1 MSQDDAFR
9 DDAFRPIGPPP
20 RRWKLFAPVIAL
32 GVLALGLVA
41 FWFYASRAAGSAL
54 DAWIERENRLGRVWT
69 CAERSIAGFPFRLEV
84 TCKGASFTNAA
95 GGSSVA
101 RGSLPRILVVT
112 QIYQRDLLLV
122 EFDGPLRLEGRGTGE
137 VASVDWDILRASIR
151 GLPGAPQRISVD
163 GKKIKANAAN
173 AGGPVAEVAAE
184 TLEAHLRRDPQ
195 RWETERAY
203 DFALRGTGIASPQLD
218 RAAGG
223 VGGASLDAR
232 LSLTR
237 AEPFPGE
244 GFAAA
249 AESWRT
255 RGGRLTLSE
264 FRFAKG
270 DRRIEASGEGGIDAR
285 SRPEGR
291 VELSLTG
298 FNDLLRGLVANP
310 QAGAL
315 LGLRSGGQNAIKL
328 PLRADRGMLSIGPL
342 PLFPLPPLY

>member
-1 MSQDDAFR
+1 MSTDET
-9 DDAFRPIGPPP
+9 FRPIGPPP
-20 RRWKLFAPVIAL
+20 KRWKLFAPVIAL

-41 FWFYASRAAGSAL
+41 FWFFASRAAGSAL

-95 GGSSVA
+95 ASPVA

-122 EFDGPLRLEGRGTGE
+122 EFDGPLRLEGRTAGE
-137 VASVDWDILRASIR
+137 VASFDWDILRASIR
-151 GLPGAPQRISVD
+151 GVPGVPQRISVD
-163 GKKIKANAAN
+163 GKKIKATAAN
-173 AGGPVAEVAAE
+173 AGGPIGEVAAE
-184 TLEAHLRRDPQ
+184 TLEVHLRRDPQ
-195 RWETERAY
+195 RFETERAY
-203 DFALRGTGIASPQLD
+203 DLALRSTGIISAALD

-223 VGGASLDAR
+223 AGGASLDAR

-237 AEPFPGE
+237 AEPFLGE
-244 GFAAA
+244 GFPAT
-249 AESWRT
+249 AERWRNE
-255 RGGRLTLSE
+255 GGRLTLSE

-270 DRRIEASGEGGIDAR
+270 DRRIEATGEGGLDAQK
-285 SRPEGR
+285 RPEGR
-291 VELSLTG
+291 LELSLTG
-298 FNDLLRGLVANP
+298 FNDLLRGLVGNP

-315 LGLRSGGQNAIKL
+315 LGLRSGAQNAIKL
-328 PLRADRGMLSIGPL
+328 PLRAERGMLAIGPL